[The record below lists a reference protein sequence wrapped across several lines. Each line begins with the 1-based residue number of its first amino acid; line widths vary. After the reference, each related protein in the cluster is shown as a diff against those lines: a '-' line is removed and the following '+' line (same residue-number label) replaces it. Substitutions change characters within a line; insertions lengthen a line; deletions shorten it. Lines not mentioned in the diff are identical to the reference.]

1 MIFYSSG
8 LVICLSFI
16 FVARSW
22 ARIIVPWNAIDIIM
36 LYPPY
41 APTKRTLRRKLF
53 TTGWI
58 MVVVTL
64 GEFRDQT
71 EESHMHL
78 LSPLFSRT
86 LSVLCIQLL

>member
-64 GEFRDQT
+64 GEFRDRT